1 MASSNGLGNGVVDT
15 MNEALGAVLD
25 PLLPIIALD
34 AMVNQIV
41 TDGPSE
47 FLQLSVTVFLRES
60 DDLMKDESLAPI
72 LKHFRVAFSFGH
84 RIAEIQLKP
93 ATRVVSNSIRN
104 FILTSWMSPL
114 YTYTPKAFPTEAH

>member
-1 MASSNGLGNGVVDT
+1 MFTLNSTINKV
-15 MNEALGAVLD
+15 
-25 PLLPIIALD
+25 I
-34 AMVNQIV
+34 

-93 ATRVVSNSIRN
+93 AMRAVDDTITLRA
-104 FILTSWMSPL
+104 PD
-114 YTYTPKAFPTEAH
+114 K

>member
-1 MASSNGLGNGVVDT
+1 MASSNGLGNGVVDS
-15 MNEALGAVLD
+15 MYEALGAVLD
-25 PLLPIIALD
+25 PLLSIFALD

-41 TDGPSE
+41 TDGPSD

-60 DDLMKDESLAPI
+60 DDLMKDESLAPV

-93 ATRVVSNSIRN
+93 ATRAVSNSIRD
-104 FILTSWMSPL
+104 FRFRPLSHIL
-114 YTYTPKAFPTEAH
+114 YTRPFRLKQN